1 MTDEISKLT
10 TALKIAKKT
19 RRIVITNITLA
30 MLIKVTAILLGIVG
44 ITTIWQAVIADVGV
58 TIVAVINS
66 LRCLNIKD

>member
-1 MTDEISKLT
+1 
-10 TALKIAKKT
+10 
-19 RRIVITNITLA
+19 
-30 MLIKVTAILLGIVG
+30 MLIKVTAILLGIAG